1 MRETKLRWR
10 SKGTETT
17 VACFQTGEH
26 YILWECNNASGE
38 MTKLGETFGELEAFV
53 MYIQAIEIRA
63 SRPMREALKTR
74 PRMDESMRTISA
86 GGRHVTNLQNDVIRS
101 LMDDYRTAH
110 RIGVGDQ
117 LSDAQR
123 REFDRMAVEYLCP
136 DLPKQI
142 TSKM

>member
-10 SKGTETT
+10 SKGRETT

-26 YILWECNNASGE
+26 YILWECNNDSGE
-38 MTKLGETFGELEAFV
+38 MTKLGENFGELEAFL
-53 MYIQAIEIRA
+53 MYMAVVEARA

-74 PRMDESMRTISA
+74 PRMDASMRVLKGDSK
-86 GGRHVTNLQNDVIRS
+86 HVTNVQNDVIRS
-101 LMDDYRTAH
+101 LMDDYRAAH

-123 REFDRMAVEYLCP
+123 REFDRMATEYLCP